1 MLIEKN
7 LKNFENALDAL
18 NESKLAVRIYL
29 DISTG
34 DLMYF
39 QYDNLNSWEMFDSE
53 NVVEILAR
61 NSLELIDEPFEY
73 ILDEEEF
80 LEAINYS
87 LCLVETSDYIIR
99 KYSKRNPNLSKTDI
113 NKLELMFLYEGE

>member
-7 LKNFENALDAL
+7 LKNFENALDIW
-18 NESKLAVRIYL
+18 NESKSAVRIYL

-39 QYDNLNSWEMFDSE
+39 QYDNLNSWEVFDSD

-61 NSLELIDEPFEY
+61 NSLGLIDKPFEY
-73 ILDEEEF
+73 ILDEKEF

-99 KYSKRNPNLSKTDI
+99 KYSKRNTNLSKTDI
-113 NKLELMFLYEGE
+113 DKLELMFLYEGE

>member
-7 LKNFENALDAL
+7 LKNFKNALDTW

-39 QYDNLNSWEMFDSE
+39 QYDNLNSWEVFDSD
-53 NVVEILAR
+53 NVLEILAR
-61 NSLELIDEPFEY
+61 NSLGLIDEPFEY

-87 LCLVETSDYIIR
+87 LCLVETSDCIIR

>member
-7 LKNFENALDAL
+7 LKNFENALDAW

-39 QYDNLNSWEMFDSE
+39 QYDNLNSWEVFDS
-53 NVVEILAR
+53 NKVVEVLAR
-61 NSLELIDEPFEY
+61 NSLGLIDEPFEY
-73 ILDEEEF
+73 VFDEEEF

-87 LCLVETSDYIIR
+87 LCLVEIGDYIIQ
-99 KYSKRNPNLSKTDI
+99 KYSIRNTNLSKADI

>member
-7 LKNFENALDAL
+7 LKNFKNALDTW

-39 QYDNLNSWEMFDSE
+39 QYDNLNSWEVFDSE
-53 NVVEILAR
+53 NVVEVLAR
-61 NSLELIDEPFEY
+61 NSLGLIDEPFEY

-99 KYSKRNPNLSKTDI
+99 KYSKRNPNLSKADI
-113 NKLELMFLYEGE
+113 DELELMFLYEGE

>member
-7 LKNFENALDAL
+7 LKNFKNALDTW

-39 QYDNLNSWEMFDSE
+39 QYDNLNSWEVFDSG
-53 NVVEILAR
+53 NVLEVLAR
-61 NSLELIDEPFEY
+61 NSLGLIDEPFEY
-73 ILDEEEF
+73 F
-80 LEAINYS
+80 L
-87 LCLVETSDYIIR
+87 II
-99 KYSKRNPNLSKTDI
+99 
-113 NKLELMFLYEGE
+113 

>member
-7 LKNFENALDAL
+7 LKNFKNALDSW

-61 NSLELIDEPFEY
+61 NSLGLIDEPFEY